1 MLTYSHRDALL
12 CAPCAE
18 FVALNDRRKPR
29 LLRSRAYDCPQ
40 HCERCGVFLRNQLT
54 QWAANLFSG
63 CAPSITTRSRRALG
77 LPLHRG
83 ARFMFC
89 LEC

>member
-29 LLRSRAYDCPQ
+29 PIVLGAYDCPQ
-40 HCERCGVFLRNQLT
+40 HCERCGVFLRNALT
-54 QWAANLFSG
+54 ETGREFVLRM
-63 CAPSITTRSRRALG
+63 CAVNHDALAPGVRFAVASWRAFYVLS
-77 LPLHRG
+77 
-83 ARFMFC
+83 
-89 LEC
+89 